1 MTTPEQ
7 LAKLPRW
14 AQDHIKDITRERDVA
29 VRALNEY
36 CDDQTPSP
44 FYVDEMVCT
53 GEQRGPSIKR
63 RYIQA
68 HTIKVKWAGVDLV
81 IDANDYGNRNN
92 EIGLQWSTT
101 PRGCGD
107 VALIPKSFQSVTLK
121 LPVNMRS

>member
-1 MTTPEQ
+1 MNPTPEQ

-44 FYVDEMVCT
+44 FYVDEAVCT

-68 HTIKVKWAGVDLV
+68 HTIKVNWAGVELV
-81 IDANDYGNRNN
+81 IDANGYGNRNN
-92 EIGLQWSTT
+92 EIGLQWSSTNHI
-101 PRGCGD
+101 RE
-107 VALIPKSFQSVTLK
+107 VAMIPQRFQSITLK
-121 LPVNMRS
+121 TQENLRK